1 MGLVR
6 LRKCCLIAILNVVG
20 FGVNFC
26 SVSSFQALGRV
37 KYGSFFIW
45 SVLAKGILRSSAFR
59 RPLASFLIE
68 LVIQELCRDE
78 GQYLW

>member
-1 MGLVR
+1 MWGGNRSQYLKSDGKDDVGLVR

-26 SVSSFQALGRV
+26 SVSSFQTLGRA

-45 SVLAKGILRSSAFR
+45 SVLAKGI
-59 RPLASFLIE
+59 
-68 LVIQELCRDE
+68 
-78 GQYLW
+78 